1 MVVDDIC
8 LYIRQRP
15 EWDEEFGKGK
25 MLGVLLC
32 ADGTILKAYSGNA
45 AIKDEEHY
53 FVPPVYDLTHP
64 DSFYLTDD
72 DAISAINR
80 RLLEPGLSPD
90 EVRRL
95 TERRKQLS
103 QDLQLKIFTHFDFV
117 NARGVYKNI
126 VDIFRDAGRG
136 LPPGGAGECAAPRL
150 LQFAREHHLTPVAL
164 AEFWYGRSPRAI
176 LRVHRQFYPSCIEK
190 CSPILAYM
198 MRPAE
203 KANDNAEGGTRKEES
218 WKEEALKENSFKEE
232 SWKEESEKE
241 SKKEVK
247 GLKSK
252 EEIKVKEEVKEGEE
266 IKVKEEVKSKE
277 ESKECLFPAILF
289 EDEHLI
295 VLSKPSGLLSTP
307 GKDAGQPDVESWL
320 HRQYPEVKGPMLAH
334 RLDQATS
341 GLLLA
346 AKDAQTHRLLQQG
359 FERRTI
365 HKRYVAWL
373 DGDLK
378 SDCGLLSIPIC
389 PNPDDRPRQVTDWQ
403 FGKAAQTRYNVLKR
417 EGGRTLVEFFP
428 LTGRTHQ
435 LRLHAAS
442 PFGLDCPI
450 VGDRLYNDPAA
461 GSDLTTGSNLATG
474 SNPAAVSVN
483 TPRLLLH
490 ATDIKLELREGV
502 PLEFHDPSGF
512 E

>member
-8 LYIRQRP
+8 LYIQQRP

-117 NARGVYKNI
+117 NTRGGYKNI

-203 KANDNAEGGTRKEES
+203 KANDNAEGGKRKEES

-252 EEIKVKEEVKEGEE
+252 AG
-266 IKVKEEVKSKE
+266 
-277 ESKECLFPAILF
+277 LFPAILF

-359 FERRTI
+359 FERRTV

-450 VGDRLYNDPAA
+450 VGDRLYNDPAT
-461 GSDLTTGSNLATG
+461 GSDLATG
-474 SNPAAVSVN
+474 SNPAAGSVN